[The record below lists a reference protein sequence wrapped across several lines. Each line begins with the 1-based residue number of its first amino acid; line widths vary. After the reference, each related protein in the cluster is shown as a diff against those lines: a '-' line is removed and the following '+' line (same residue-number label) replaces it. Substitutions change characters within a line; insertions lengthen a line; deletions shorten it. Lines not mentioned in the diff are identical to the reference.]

1 MSETQKKVP
10 AAALRLSV
18 GQVEFGDNGE
28 GAKTAPIRMVARS
41 GQPIEHWFWGKV
53 VHDLSGM
60 TLHKSR
66 IPVDY
71 VHAPGEVLGYLNHFD
86 TSGGDLVASGALTP
100 FKDGDRASE
109 VIYKARQGVPYEAS
123 INFGGDGIKVE
134 EIAQGQVAQVNGYAF
149 EGPGMVIRQWPLR
162 GVAVCPY
169 GADMHTASE
178 LSEAG
183 EITVTCLSTKE
194 NAMETGKK
202 PVEAAQAVVVEAGAP
217 VEAAAVDTGA
227 TQTAEPA
234 KVEGVEAG
242 SQELSQGAEFLRL
255 FGDKGGVWFAQ
266 GKTLAEAQEL
276 FVADLQA
283 QATAKD
289 AEIVELKTRLS
300 ALPRGAK
307 EPVEFDAAEATP
319 PANAKQARMRRN
331 LPKGLADFAASIKLP
346 EPKGQR

>member
-1 MSETQKKVP
+1 MNETRKKVP
-10 AAALRLSV
+10 AAALRLSI
-18 GQVEFGDNGE
+18 GPLEFGDNGE
-28 GAKTAPIRMVARS
+28 GAKTAPIKMVARS

-60 TLHKSR
+60 TLHKNR
-66 IPVDY
+66 VPIDY

-86 TSGGDLVASGALTP
+86 TASGDLVASGALTP
-100 FKDGDRASE
+100 FSDGDRASE

-134 EIAQGQVAQVNGYAF
+134 EIAQGQMAQVNGYTF

-194 NAMETGKK
+194 KAMENT
-202 PVEAAQAVVVEAGAP
+202 PVEVAQ
-217 VEAAAVDTGA
+217 AAAVDTGTA
-227 TQTAEPA
+227 LAAEPA

-242 SQELSQGAEFLRL
+242 KGKLSQGAEFLRR
-255 FGDKGGVWFAQ
+255 FGDQGGVWFAQ
-266 GKTLAEAQEL
+266 GKTLTEAQEL
-276 FVADLQA
+276 YAAEMKSQLAAKDTEIADL
-283 QATAKD
+283 KS
-289 AEIVELKTRLS
+289 RLA
-300 ALPRGAK
+300 ALPRGAI

-319 PANAKQARMRRN
+319 PADAKQSRMRRN

-346 EPKGQR
+346 QPKSQR